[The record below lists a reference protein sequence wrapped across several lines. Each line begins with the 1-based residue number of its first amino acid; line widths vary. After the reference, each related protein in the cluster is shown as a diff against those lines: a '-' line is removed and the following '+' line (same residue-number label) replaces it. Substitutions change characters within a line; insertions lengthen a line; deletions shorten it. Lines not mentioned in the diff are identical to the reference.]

1 MQSPS
6 GARQGE
12 PSILP
17 AVPAEPRPDTGRMTW
32 YVYLAIA
39 VSTLGGLIFGYDTGV
54 AGGAAGFVADDYGLS
69 GFMEGV
75 VVSTSLFGGAIGA
88 MSGGPL
94 GDRYGRRPTLLLSG
108 VLFTIGA
115 LLSAAAPGLTVLL
128 LSRVLLGAGVGAA
141 SVLVPVYIAELAPAR
156 IRGALVSGY
165 QLLTTL
171 GIVLAYGVN
180 ALFADT
186 QAWRWSLGLAA
197 VPGLL
202 LAGGVLLVPESPRW
216 LVARGRSHTAR
227 NVLRRVR
234 GQDDVEAELQEIET
248 VHAQEARSS
257 GGWREL
263 NTPWVRP
270 MVLVGVLVAFFANGC
285 GINLVIYFAPQIL
298 QSAGMGSSSSLLATV
313 GLGVV
318 NVLFTVVGM
327 ALVDRVGRK
336 PLLLAGAA
344 GMTLTLAA
352 LAVVM
357 SVPGLPGANGLSFT
371 FLCLYI
377 VMYAVSPGLGA
388 YVVIS
393 EIFPLHVRA
402 KATGIAT
409 FVIFATN
416 LVIGL
421 TSLPMLDGLGTPT
434 TFWLF
439 TAVCVLFVLFCLR
452 MPETKGRTLEQLEER
467 FRATAAARG
476 RVRGTEG
483 THRAR

>member
-1 MQSPS
+1 MQPNP
-6 GARQGE
+6 GARQGA
-12 PSILP
+12 PVAPRP
-17 AVPAEPRPDTGRMTW
+17 APAENCPDSGRMTR

-39 VSTLGGLIFGYDTGV
+39 ISTFGGLIFGYDTGV
-54 AGGAAGFVADDYGLS
+54 AGGAAGFVADAYGLS
-69 GFMEGV
+69 SFMEGV
-75 VVSTSLFGGAIGA
+75 VVSTSLLGGAIGA

-94 GDRYGRRPTLLLSG
+94 GDRFGRRPVLLLSG
-108 VLFTIGA
+108 ALFTLGA
-115 LLSAAAPGLTVLL
+115 LLSAAAPGLTALL
-128 LSRVLLGAGVGAA
+128 LARVVLGTGVGAA

-156 IRGALVSGY
+156 VRGALVAGY

-180 ALFADT
+180 AVFGDS

-216 LVARGRSHTAR
+216 LVARGRREDAR
-227 NVLRRVR
+227 DLLRKVR
-234 GQDDVEAELQEIET
+234 GRDDVEEELREIET
-248 VHAQEARSS
+248 VHRQETRRS
-257 GGWREL
+257 GGWRDL
-263 NTPWVRP
+263 NAPWVRP
-270 MVLVGVLVAFFANGC
+270 MVLIGVLVAFFANGC

-298 QSAGMGSSSSLLATV
+298 RTAGMGSGSSLLATV

-318 NVLFTVVGM
+318 NVVFTVVGM

-344 GMTLTLAA
+344 GMTVTLAA

-357 SVPGLPGANGLSFT
+357 SAPGLPGADWLSFA

-377 VMYAVSPGLGA
+377 VMYAVSPGLVA

-402 KATGIAT
+402 KATGVAT

-421 TSLPMLDGLGTPT
+421 TSLPMLDGLGTPV

-467 FRATAAARG
+467 FRAAVEERHHLRDA
-476 RVRGTEG
+476 
-483 THRAR
+483 